1 MLLPI
6 KVEAVIEELA
16 SHRCTGD
23 DGSPLFVVEYRHVFT
38 SRDEAGTRR
47 HLGAA
52 WLTLLD
58 GEPVRYI
65 DPRTF
70 EVVATGELVTHD
82 KARCRC
88 GKPARERPPDHARER
103 RELRR

>member
-1 MLLPI
+1 M
-6 KVEAVIEELA
+6 IEELA
-16 SHRCTGD
+16 RHRCVGD
-23 DGSPLFVVEYRHVFT
+23 DRLPLFVIEYRHVFT
-38 SRDEAGTRR
+38 TQGEAGARR

-70 EVVATGELVTHD
+70 EVVATGELITRD
-82 KARCRC
+82 EANCRW
-88 GKPARERPPDHARER
+88 GKPTRERPPDHARER

>member
-1 MLLPI
+1 LLLPI
-6 KVEAVIEELA
+6 KVEVVIEELA
-16 SHRCTGD
+16 RHRCTGD

-88 GKPARERPPDHARER
+88 ERSALIQVFDRTGER
-103 RELRR
+103 LALGG